1 MWKLRDGSDAAVFAN
16 GVMVSRALEA
26 AEALAK
32 EGVSVRVLNVS
43 TIKPLDRDAIIG
55 HAEGVRAIVT
65 AEEANIIGGLGR
77 RWSRRCGVCGTRPV
91 DFVGVQDSFGASA
104 ENHDILLNHYGLTTR
119 AVTEAVR
126 RLLATA

>member
-1 MWKLRDGSDAAVFAN
+1 
-16 GVMVSRALEA
+16 VSRALEA

-43 TIKPLDRDAIIG
+43 TIKPLDRDAIIA

-65 AEEANIIGGLGR
+65 AEEANIIGGLGSAVVEAVR
-77 RWSRRCGVCGTRPV
+77 GVRHAPV
-91 DFVGVQDSFGASA
+91 EFVGVRDSFGASA
-104 ENHDILLNHYGLTTR
+104 ENYEILLDHYGLTAR

-126 RLLATA
+126 RLLANA